1 MNEELENQETE
12 NQETLDQES
21 EQIQEE
27 ETEENEAYPID
38 YTTYLQNIIDNQES
52 IIFNQETLVSQNDIM
67 LEKLAYQNNALKG
80 ITNIVVLAVI
90 VVCGVWIV
98 KNIFVKMM

>member
-1 MNEELENQETE
+1 MENEELE

-27 ETEENEAYPID
+27 ETEENEVDPID
-38 YTTYLQNIIDNQES
+38 YTTYLQDIIDNQES
-52 IIFNQETLVSQNDIM
+52 IIFNQETIVSQNDII

>member
-1 MNEELENQETE
+1 MENEELENQEL
-12 NQETLDQES
+12 QEEDPS
-21 EQIQEE
+21 QIQED
-27 ETEENEAYPID
+27 ETQENEVDTID
-38 YTTYLQNIIDNQES
+38 YTTYLQDIIDNQNT
-52 IIFNQETLVSQNDIM
+52 IIFNQETIVSQNDII

-80 ITNIVVLAVI
+80 ITNVFVLAVI

>member
-1 MNEELENQETE
+1 MENENLE

-27 ETEENEAYPID
+27 ETEENEVDTID

-67 LEKLAYQNNALKG
+67 LERIAYQNNAFKG
-80 ITNIVVLAVI
+80 VTNLFVLGVI
-90 VVCGVWIV
+90 VVCGVWIT

>member
-1 MNEELENQETE
+1 MENEELE

-27 ETEENEAYPID
+27 ETQENEVDPID
-38 YTTYLQNIIDNQES
+38 YTTYLQDIIDNQES

-67 LEKLAYQNNALKG
+67 LEKFAYQNNALKG
-80 ITNIVVLAVI
+80 ITNIFVLAVI